1 MERKLPRKS
10 FRKFGDTSRGCPA
23 LLGNLGKCCSTRY
36 WKLPKFKSYFLVEL
50 KAPFNF
56 FCILSLQQLT
66 ETEKKNWGKIKK
78 QYNSQHVLCSIF
90 RFLFYICYI
99 STGIHAKWTYLHV
112 LSQTSFFFSCYDVLT
127 TRLKVHIWLTHMKTR
142 ILCIFT
148 PSLHR
153 QRCTWR
159 CTCFCKCLIITCN
172 FISLNSFLSSLA
184 RNTINVIS
192 VSSLIQTPVFS
203 MQKRGYFH
211 SSMVYLV
218 FQSGL
223 LCQTDAHWFSN
234 WTVFFV
240 AGTCE

>member
-1 MERKLPRKS
+1 MLFHPLLEVAESNRTFWLNWKRPLISSTYWAYNRSRKPKKKLRQDKETIQLSTCVVFDLS
-10 FRKFGDTSRGCPA
+10 FFILY
-23 LLGNLGKCCSTRY
+23 LLHLYRYTCKMNLST
-36 WKLPKFKSYFLVEL
+36 
-50 KAPFNF
+50 
-56 FCILSLQQLT
+56 CIIPDQ
-66 ETEKKNWGKIKK
+66 
-78 QYNSQHVLCSIF
+78 
-90 RFLFYICYI
+90 
-99 STGIHAKWTYLHV
+99 
-112 LSQTSFFFSCYDVLT
+112 FFFSCYDVLT

-192 VSSLIQTPVFS
+192 VSSLIQMPVFS
-203 MQKRGYFH
+203 MQKRAYFH

-218 FQSGL
+218 FQIWIIMPNRCSL
-223 LCQTDAHWFSN
+223 VLELNRFLCGRHMWITKSVYKHATQGSD
-234 WTVFFV
+234 
-240 AGTCE
+240 

>member
-1 MERKLPRKS
+1 M
-10 FRKFGDTSRGCPA
+10 
-23 LLGNLGKCCSTRY
+23 
-36 WKLPKFKSYFLVEL
+36 
-50 KAPFNF
+50 
-56 FCILSLQQLT
+56 
-66 ETEKKNWGKIKK
+66 
-78 QYNSQHVLCSIF
+78 LCSIF
-90 RFLFYICYI
+90 RFFILYLLHLYRYTCKMNL
-99 STGIHAKWTYLHV
+99 STCIIPD
-112 LSQTSFFFSCYDVLT
+112 QFFFSCYDVLT

-192 VSSLIQTPVFS
+192 ISSLIQTPVFS

-211 SSMVYLV
+211 SSLVYLV

-234 WTVFFV
+234 WTGFFV

>member
-1 MERKLPRKS
+1 MERRLLGKS

-23 LLGNLGKCCSTRY
+23 LFGNLGKCCSTRY
-36 WKLPKFKSYFLVEL
+36 WKLPSQIVLFGWIESALYFLLHIE
-50 KAPFNF
+50 PTTGHGNR
-56 FCILSLQQLT
+56 
-66 ETEKKNWGKIKK
+66 KKNWGKIKK
-78 QYNSQHVLCSIF
+78 QCNSQHVLCSIF
-90 RFLFYICYI
+90 RFFILYLLHLYRYTCKMNL
-99 STGIHAKWTYLHV
+99 STCIIPD
-112 LSQTSFFFSCYDVLT
+112 QFFFSCYDVLT

-234 WTVFFV
+234 WTGSFV

>member
-1 MERKLPRKS
+1 MQLSTCVVFDLS
-10 FRKFGDTSRGCPA
+10 FFILY
-23 LLGNLGKCCSTRY
+23 LLHLYRYTCKMNLST
-36 WKLPKFKSYFLVEL
+36 
-50 KAPFNF
+50 
-56 FCILSLQQLT
+56 CIIPDQ
-66 ETEKKNWGKIKK
+66 
-78 QYNSQHVLCSIF
+78 F
-90 RFLFYICYI
+90 
-99 STGIHAKWTYLHV
+99 
-112 LSQTSFFFSCYDVLT
+112 FFFSCYDVLT

-234 WTVFFV
+234 WTGSFV

>member
-1 MERKLPRKS
+1 M
-10 FRKFGDTSRGCPA
+10 
-23 LLGNLGKCCSTRY
+23 NLST
-36 WKLPKFKSYFLVEL
+36 
-50 KAPFNF
+50 
-56 FCILSLQQLT
+56 CIIPDQ
-66 ETEKKNWGKIKK
+66 
-78 QYNSQHVLCSIF
+78 F
-90 RFLFYICYI
+90 
-99 STGIHAKWTYLHV
+99 
-112 LSQTSFFFSCYDVLT
+112 FFFSCYDVLT

-153 QRCTWR
+153 QTCTWR

-184 RNTINVIS
+184 RNTFNVIS

-218 FQSGL
+218 FQIWIIMPNRCSLVLEVKGF
-223 LCQTDAHWFSN
+223 LCGRHVWITKSVYKHELPLEVIIKRFTSVIHYSKTFQRIN
-234 WTVFFV
+234 WLK
-240 AGTCE
+240 E

>member
-1 MERKLPRKS
+1 MQLSTCVVFDLS
-10 FRKFGDTSRGCPA
+10 FF
-23 LLGNLGKCCSTRY
+23 
-36 WKLPKFKSYFLVEL
+36 YFIFVT
-50 KAPFNF
+50 
-56 FCILSLQQLT
+56 SLQVYMQN
-66 ETEKKNWGKIKK
+66 EPI
-78 QYNSQHVLCSIF
+78 YMYYPRPV
-90 RFLFYICYI
+90 
-99 STGIHAKWTYLHV
+99 
-112 LSQTSFFFSCYDVLT
+112 FFSCYDVLT

-192 VSSLIQTPVFS
+192 VSSLIQMPVFS

-218 FQSGL
+218 FQIWIIMPNRCSL
-223 LCQTDAHWFSN
+223 VLELNRFLCGRHMWITKSVYKHATQGSD
-234 WTVFFV
+234 
-240 AGTCE
+240 

>member
-1 MERKLPRKS
+1 MQLSTCVVFDLS
-10 FRKFGDTSRGCPA
+10 FFILY
-23 LLGNLGKCCSTRY
+23 LLHLYRYTCEMNLST
-36 WKLPKFKSYFLVEL
+36 
-50 KAPFNF
+50 
-56 FCILSLQQLT
+56 CIIPDQ
-66 ETEKKNWGKIKK
+66 
-78 QYNSQHVLCSIF
+78 
-90 RFLFYICYI
+90 
-99 STGIHAKWTYLHV
+99 
-112 LSQTSFFFSCYDVLT
+112 FFFSCYDVLT
-127 TRLKVHIWLTHMKTR
+127 TRLKVHIWLTHVKTR

-192 VSSLIQTPVFS
+192 VSSLIQMPVFS

-234 WTVFFV
+234 WTGFFV

>member
-1 MERKLPRKS
+1 MCCVRS
-10 FRKFGDTSRGCPA
+10 FVF
-23 LLGNLGKCCSTRY
+23 
-36 WKLPKFKSYFLVEL
+36 YFIFVT
-50 KAPFNF
+50 
-56 FCILSLQQLT
+56 SLQVYMQN
-66 ETEKKNWGKIKK
+66 EPI
-78 QYNSQHVLCSIF
+78 YMYYPRPV
-90 RFLFYICYI
+90 
-99 STGIHAKWTYLHV
+99 
-112 LSQTSFFFSCYDVLT
+112 FFFSCYDVLT
-127 TRLKVHIWLTHMKTR
+127 TRLKVHIWLTHVKTR

-153 QRCTWR
+153 QTCTWR